1 MRTSAKALLSVFGV
15 GFLPYAPGTAASGV
29 AILVHWC
36 IFRALDGRP
45 ATAASLSLG
54 CGAVFAAATLVWGR
68 KAEAGG
74 SRDPGW
80 VVSDEV
86 AGQLLAAAGLAE
98 PLRLVQAFVLF
109 RILDVAKPFPIG
121 RLQKLPGGWGI
132 LADDLAAAAI
142 AAGLVRLV
150 VFLF

>member
-1 MRTSAKALLSVFGV
+1 MRAPAKALLSFFGIGLV
-15 GFLPYAPGTAASGV
+15 PYAPGTAASGV

-36 IFRALDGRP
+36 IFRALDSGP
-45 ATAASLSLG
+45 ATAVSLG
-54 CGAVFAAATLVWGR
+54 CAVVFAAVTLVWGG

-74 SRDPGW
+74 DSPDPGW

-98 PLRLVQAFVLF
+98 PLALVLAFVVF
-109 RILDVAKPFPIG
+109 RALDVAKPFPIG
-121 RLQKLPGGWGI
+121 SLQKLPGGWGI
-132 LADDLAAAAI
+132 LADDLAAAAV

-150 VFLF
+150 VLVV